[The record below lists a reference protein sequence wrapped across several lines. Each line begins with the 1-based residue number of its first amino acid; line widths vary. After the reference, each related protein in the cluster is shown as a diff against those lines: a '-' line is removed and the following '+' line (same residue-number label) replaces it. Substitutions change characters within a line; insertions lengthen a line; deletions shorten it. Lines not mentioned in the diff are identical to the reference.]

1 MSASSPTA
9 PAPLRGWIPAN
20 LAGYGLGG
28 ALFGAVQASRM
39 RDHFEVTTSTA
50 EAVRLLAV
58 TTSTSLILFGALVG
72 TGQWLAL
79 RRHFQARWWMPATCL
94 GWAVTGVIVGTVSGV
109 AFGTV
114 STIGPRLGVG
124 GAVIAAIANC
134 IVVGLLPASA
144 QWLILRRRAR
154 AGSWQL
160 ISLLGLAFGLIA
172 AFAVVRIG
180 LVLVVPWLRPE
191 DFPSAKASV
200 AVGAVT
206 GLVYGAVTRPAVA
219 RICAGG
225 T

>member
-1 MSASSPTA
+1 MNASSQAA
-9 PAPLRGWIPAN
+9 PRLGTWIPAN

-39 RDHFEVTTSTA
+39 RHHFDVTTSA
-50 EAVRLLAV
+50 VEAARLLAV

-79 RRHFQARWWMPATCL
+79 RRHLRAGWWMPATCL
-94 GWAVTGVIVGTVSGV
+94 GWAMTGVIVGTVSGV

-124 GAVIAAIANC
+124 GTVAAAVTNC

-144 QWLILRRRAR
+144 QWLILRGQIP
-154 AGSWQL
+154 AGRWQRM
-160 ISLLGLAFGLIA
+160 SLVGLALGLIA

-191 DFPSAKASV
+191 DFPSAKASL

-206 GLVYGAVTRPAVA
+206 GLVYGLVTKPALA
-219 RICAGG
+219 RACGDRA
-225 T
+225 

>member
-1 MSASSPTA
+1 MRASWQTD
-9 PAPLRGWIPAN
+9 PARLRAWIPAN

-28 ALFGAVQASRM
+28 ALFGAVQASRL
-39 RDHFEVTTSTA
+39 RHHFEVTTSAA
-50 EAVRLLAV
+50 EAARLLAV

-79 RRHFQARWWMPATCL
+79 RRHLRAGWWIPATCL
-94 GWAVTGVIVGTVSGV
+94 GWAVTGLIVGTVSGV

-114 STIGPRLGVG
+114 STIGPRPGAG
-124 GAVIAAIANC
+124 GAVVAAVTNC

-144 QWLILRRRAR
+144 QWLILRGQVP

-160 ISLLGLAFGLIA
+160 ISLIGLALGLIT

-180 LVLVVPWLRPE
+180 FVLVVPWLRPE
-191 DFPSAKASV
+191 DFPSAKALV

-219 RICAGG
+219 RVCAGRA
-225 T
+225 

>member
-1 MSASSPTA
+1 MSAGARAA
-9 PAPLRGWIPAN
+9 PAPVRGWIPAN

-28 ALFGAVQASRM
+28 AMFGAVQASRL
-39 RDHFEVTTSTA
+39 RHHFEVTTSAA
-50 EAVRLLAV
+50 EAARLLAV

-79 RRHFQARWWMPATCL
+79 RRHLRAGWWMPATCL

-124 GAVIAAIANC
+124 GTVIAAVTNC

-144 QWLILRRRAR
+144 QWLILRKQVRAR
-154 AGSWQL
+154 RWQL
-160 ISLLGLAFGLIA
+160 VSLVGLALGLITAFL
-172 AFAVVRIG
+172 VVRIG

-206 GLVYGAVTRPAVA
+206 GLVYGAVTRPAVT
-219 RICAGG
+219 RVCASGS
-225 T
+225 